1 MDLVINLLHKI
12 SGIEISLSK
21 TESIQQHVEKITT
34 KLYNY
39 KSIGFVNSEV
49 MELNEIYT
57 IYRILYP
64 EADKMFKST
73 HLQSLFELEHFH
85 NMILLILILEID
97 ICLEGLLQMKYR
109 GLVDEDIDDLKTLRN
124 RLLKNVTA
132 PLRSSLSSNS
142 LSYLKRIY
150 TAFDTEYYTI
160 DLGLTDLLCLTIH
173 IGMFIRVK
181 PLKLDWTITNY
192 RDTENKPKTCDL
204 IEVLI
209 RVIRLVN
216 NKKDDKVFDLVN
228 NLKSNSEVEEVNG
241 VKLYRYKNVLTPST
255 FINNYFDLTS
265 RPEFHSF
272 KTLMD
277 ISLNKC
283 NEMLNVEQS
292 RLTELLI
299 ESGIDVE
306 TNRLKTIKEI
316 YLLAHFT
323 TADISSWSDFEEVKE
338 DFGILRNVSS
348 RWIIKKHIKDEKY
361 S

>member
-173 IGMFIRVK
+173 IGMFLRVK

-209 RVIRLVN
+209 RLIRLVN
-216 NKKDDKVFDLVN
+216 NKK
-228 NLKSNSEVEEVNG
+228 
-241 VKLYRYKNVLTPST
+241 R
-255 FINNYFDLTS
+255 
-265 RPEFHSF
+265 
-272 KTLMD
+272 
-277 ISLNKC
+277 
-283 NEMLNVEQS
+283 
-292 RLTELLI
+292 
-299 ESGIDVE
+299 
-306 TNRLKTIKEI
+306 
-316 YLLAHFT
+316 
-323 TADISSWSDFEEVKE
+323 
-338 DFGILRNVSS
+338 
-348 RWIIKKHIKDEKY
+348 
-361 S
+361 